1 MTINQEVHVPVGAE
15 LISTTDLNGRITY
28 VNNIFCEIAGFTK
41 EELLGQHHNI
51 VRHKDMPKAA
61 FADLWSHLKQGEVW
75 RGAVKNSTKDGGYY
89 WVDAFVCPIYENGDH
104 VGYQS
109 VRVHLENQ
117 YKKRAIEAYEKLNQK
132 PSLNVQVGRFQNLKL
147 ASGLLAGAAFTYLAF
162 TSSPLFNLAT
172 PAFLLSLYYR
182 ELVSNPSE
190 QKQRANDYD
199 SVSRLVFSTN
209 RNNATDYHLKI
220 EQGRVRTILGRI
232 TDRGLSIRSSA
243 EEVNKSSAQSQSN
256 IARETQEL
264 EAVSVAIEEMTQT
277 IQDVAKNCVQTS
289 EQVKIAESH
298 CKEALSSIGITRQ
311 KVETM
316 TQEVEQSTLVASKVV
331 SESEQINAIISEV
344 QGIAE
349 QTNLLALNAAIEAAR
364 AGSAGRGFAVV
375 ADEVRALSIRT
386 QDATE
391 HIQKTIGRIQASLHE
406 LQDKMIEN
414 QNVSQVCTQE
424 TKHSETKVVAM
435 SNSLNE
441 ISDIALQTATAAE
454 QQGAVAE
461 DISTNIMSIN
471 DASRSNLAQ
480 AEALSTL
487 SQELTVSADNLN
499 GLALSFSNR

>member
-1 MTINQEVHVPVGAE
+1 MTINQEVYVPVGAE

-75 RGAVKNSTKDGGYY
+75 RGAVKNRTKDGGYY

-109 VRVHLENQ
+109 VRIHLENQ
-117 YKKRAIEAYEKLNQK
+117 YKKRAIEVYEKLNQN

-162 TSSPLFNLAT
+162 ASSPLFNLAT
-172 PAFLLSLYYR
+172 PAFLLLLYYR

-199 SVSRLVFSTN
+199 SISRLVFSTN
-209 RNNATDYHLKI
+209 RDNATDYHLKI
-220 EQGRVRTILGRI
+220 EHGRVRTILGRVI
-232 TDRGLSIRSSA
+232 DRGLSIRSSA

-298 CKEALSSIGITRQ
+298 CQDALSSIGITRQ

-386 QDATE
+386 HDATE

-406 LQDKMIEN
+406 LQNKMIAN
-414 QNVSQVCTQE
+414 QNVSQVCAQE
-424 TKHSETKVVAM
+424 TKHSEAKVIAM
-435 SNSLNE
+435 SNSLSE

-461 DISTNIMSIN
+461 DISTNAMSIN